1 MDRSDKRTIGMI
13 IHLFVILLY
22 LIWAWVISV
31 VVGHEEWMANYNTPV
46 IIGTAV
52 LITTA
57 SIHGI
62 ILMIKSSQRW
72 VKK

>member
-1 MDRSDKRTIGMI
+1 MDRSDKRDIGMI

-31 VVGHEEWMANYNTPV
+31 IVGHEEWMANYNTPM

-52 LITTA
+52 LCTTA
-57 SIHGI
+57 IIHGI
-62 ILMIKSSQRW
+62 ILIITSK
-72 VKK
+72 